1 MNTKLIDYK
10 DVFFFSKSKLNKMS
24 DEINSL
30 ERRLEVVKEVG
41 DNRFP
46 TVNQRK

>member
-1 MNTKLIDYK
+1 
-10 DVFFFSKSKLNKMS
+10 MS

-46 TVNQRK
+46 TVNQRKWHCKIVKGVYKHSL